1 MVGYTS
7 IHTIHQ
13 NQEMSKKIIGLDLG
27 SNSVGWALLEEKNG
41 NIKEII
47 DIGSRIFNKAVE
59 EGQNATPKNQKRRE
73 MRLGRR
79 VIQRRARRRQKMLN
93 YLVSLDLLPNELQG
107 NNQPEK
113 ILNKIGDPYQL
124 RAKGLDKQL
133 SPHQLGRILLHF
145 VARRGFLSN
154 KKQAAGDLVD
164 DPDTIEYLRE
174 IEKDRYEKL
183 AKNKKHPKADDQSE
197 DAFFKAISDVYQK
210 IESSGSRTLGEYLQK
225 LGVEQC
231 KRNRIHA
238 GGHLRTDRAM
248 YEEELKQIWERQA
261 PYFKDLPDDFM
272 ADKRGVKQII
282 FYQRPLKLRK
292 DRVGKC
298 SLEPKNYRANMA
310 RLEVQR
316 FRYLQDVN
324 NLAYFDRHS
333 DKWVPLTGAQKNKLV
348 AHFENNPK
356 ITLPKLRT
364 QLAVDKYTEIN
375 LETKNLKGNITACE
389 IRSVIGRR
397 WDEMSDDEQKALFE
411 DLFTIKKKSALKTRL
426 ITHWNFDSQTSVKL
440 CLLEFEPGHSNH
452 SLKAINKLLP
462 YLQKG
467 MIYSDARKEA
477 GYDYEIEKI
486 DALKKLPAPPETAN
500 PIVNKGLHELRRV
513 VNAIIKQYG
522 KPDVIRIEMARD
534 LEMNTTRYKENQK
547 RQNKNQKAN
556 EEAQDKFAELNLGKK
571 YASRDEKIK
580 YRLWKDQK
588 ECCAY
593 CGKTICLVQVFS
605 ADTEIDHILPY
616 KKSLDNSY
624 MNKVICFTAENRQ
637 KSDRTPIDAWGGDNQ
652 KWNQITQAISRWD
665 KSPKSKVAR
674 FYQTESDL
682 KKRDFIETQLNDTRY
697 ISRLA
702 KDYVRQL
709 GCDVSVTNGFV
720 VSEIRYQWGF
730 DDLIGEINTKDR
742 TDHRHHAIDAVVIAS
757 TSRGLYANAV
767 KQISQNKLTIT
778 PPYKNIR
785 NELDE
790 RLKQIIVSHAPH
802 RKLSGALHE
811 KTGASYIEKHGG
823 LVYRKALNPEFTNKY
838 AGDIVDETIRKI
850 VKEHISNYNTPKE
863 AFADG
868 ITVCHKDGKTPIKRV
883 RIRQSRV
890 PEKKLAQNKF
900 GVKDKSGKV
909 FKWMKYGNIHHVEII
924 RDKETGKI
932 KGAFVTM
939 MEAHRRAMTGTRSAK
954 KRGVVRENIIS
965 SDHGKKSELLM
976 ALHINDTV
984 RIENEVGEQIFYRV
998 QKLESGA
1005 NSIMLRLATAAT
1017 RGKKDE
1023 KIYFAINHENFQK
1036 YKIQLHNVNAI
1047 GHLIDD

>member
-1 MVGYTS
+1 
-7 IHTIHQ
+7 
-13 NQEMSKKIIGLDLG
+13 MSKKIIGLDLG

-41 NIKEII
+41 NIREII
-47 DIGSRIFNKAVE
+47 SIGSRIFNKAVDE
-59 EGQNATPKNQKRRE
+59 KTPTPKNQKRRQ

-93 YLVSLDLLPNELQG
+93 YLVSLNLFPKELQG

-113 ILNKIGDPYQL
+113 LLNEIGDPYEL
-124 RAKGLDKQL
+124 RAKGLDEQL

-145 VARRGFLSN
+145 VARRGFLSS

-164 DPDTIEYLRE
+164 DPDTIDYLRE
-174 IEKDRYEKL
+174 LDNRPDANTEESTF
-183 AKNKKHPKADDQSE
+183 KADIAE
-197 DAFFKAISDVYQK
+197 VYQS
-210 IESSGSRTLGEYLQK
+210 ITEAGARTLGEYLYK
-225 LGVEQC
+225 LEKGEC
-231 KRNRIHA
+231 KRNRAHE

-248 YEEELKQIWERQA
+248 YQKELQQIWAKQA
-261 PYFKDLPDDFM
+261 PYFTYLPDDFM
-272 ADKRGVKQII
+272 ADNKGVIKII

-292 DRVGKC
+292 ERVGKC

-324 NLAYFDRHS
+324 NLTYSDRYS
-333 DKWVPLTGAQKNKLV
+333 DKPVPLTDEQKNKLI
-348 AHFENNPK
+348 AYFENNQK
-356 ITLPKLRT
+356 ITSKKLIKE
-364 QLAVDKYTEIN
+364 LALDKSTEIN

-397 WDEMSDDEQKALFE
+397 WDEISDGEQKALFE

-426 ITHWNFDSQTSVKL
+426 ITHWGFDRQTAVKL

-452 SLKAINKLLP
+452 SLKAIHKLLP
-462 YLQKG
+462 YFQKG

-486 DALKKLPAPPETAN
+486 DGLEKLPAPPETSN

-534 LEMNTTRYKENQK
+534 LEMNTKRYKEHQK
-547 RQNKNQKAN
+547 RQRKNQKAN
-556 EEAQDKFAELNLGKK
+556 EEAQEKFAELNLGKK
-571 YASRDEKIK
+571 YASRDDKIK
-580 YRLWKDQK
+580 YRLWRDQN

-593 CGKTICLVQVFS
+593 SGKTISLTQVFS
-605 ADTEIDHILPY
+605 ADTEIDHVLPY
-616 KKSLDNSY
+616 KKSLDDSY
-624 MNKVICFTAENRQ
+624 MNKVICFAAENSQ
-637 KSDRTPIDAWGGDNQ
+637 KLNRTPIDAWEGNTQ
-652 KWNQITQAISRWD
+652 KWNQITQAVSRWD
-665 KSPKSKVAR
+665 KELKSKVAR

-709 GCDVSVTNGFV
+709 GCDVSVTKGFI
-720 VSEIRYQWGF
+720 VSEIRHQWGF
-730 DDLIGEINTKDR
+730 DDLIGETNKKER
-742 TDHRHHAIDAVVIAS
+742 TDHRHHAIDAVVIAA
-757 TSRGLYANAV
+757 TSRGLYTNAV
-767 KQISQNKLTIT
+767 KQISQDKLNIA

-790 RLKQIIVSHAPH
+790 KLKHIIVSHAPH

-811 KTGASYIEKHGG
+811 ETGARYIEKHGG
-823 LVYRKALNPEFTNKY
+823 LVYRKTLNPEFKN
-838 AGDIVDETIRKI
+838 AGSIVDDTIRKI
-850 VKEHISNYNTPKE
+850 VSEHISNYNNTPKE
-863 AFADG
+863 AFADS
-868 ITVCHKDGKTPIKRV
+868 ITVYHKDRKTPIKRV
-883 RIRQSRV
+883 RILQSKV
-890 PEKKLAQNKF
+890 TKKKLAQSKF
-900 GVKDKSGKV
+900 GVKDKSGEA
-909 FKWMKYGNIHHVEII
+909 FKWMTYGNTHHVEVI

-932 KGAFVTM
+932 KGEFVTM

-954 KRGVVRENIIS
+954 NRGVVRESIIS

-984 RIENEVGEQIFYRV
+984 SVENEAGERIFYRV
-998 QKLESGA
+998 QKLDL
-1005 NSIMLRLATAAT
+1005 NTNRIMLRLASAAT
-1017 RGKKDE
+1017 KDKKDE
-1023 KIYFAINHENFQK
+1023 EIYFTINQENFQK
-1036 YKIQLHNVNAI
+1036 YKVQLHHVNAI
-1047 GHLIDD
+1047 GHLTDD